1 MMEMFSK
8 KNATRFFL
16 PEADFQV
23 KQGVRGGAVFF
34 ECEPIDLSAHPLC
47 RRHGIF
53 CRYDIFKHLF
63 KREITH
69 QIVCDHVSGGID
81 PFVM

>member
-1 MMEMFSK
+1 MEMFSK
-8 KNATRFFL
+8 KNFTRFFL
-16 PEADFQV
+16 PKADFQV
-23 KQGVRGGAVFF
+23 KQGVWGGAVFF
-34 ECEPIDLSAHPLC
+34 ESEPIDLSAYPVC
-47 RRHGIF
+47 CRHGIF

-63 KREITH
+63 HREITH

>member
-1 MMEMFSK
+1 MEVFPK

-23 KQGVRGGAVFF
+23 KQGVGGRAVFF
-34 ECEPIDLSAHPLC
+34 ESKPIDLSAYPVC
-47 RRHGIF
+47 RRHGGF
-53 CRYDIFKHLF
+53 CRQDIFKHLF
-63 KREITH
+63 NREITH

-81 PFVM
+81 PLIM